1 MILKK
6 ENVELAIFK
15 PSLSGRVWE
24 GLQILLR
31 MKTIKLLFVAL
42 LFPIHLLMAQEAVTL
57 EQCQTWARE
66 NHPVLKQ
73 SGLYQQILDLKNE
86 NNSTSFLPLVTLNG
100 QATYQSD
107 VTKIALSMPGVNIP
121 SVDKDQYKFYLD
133 LKQTIWDGGLSKA
146 KELINETEN
155 AGNQSQVE
163 VELYQVKEKVNQ
175 FYFTSFLIQEN
186 LKILE
191 KKTETLTERQKI
203 VESAV
208 KNGMVLGSELD
219 QLLAEQ
225 IKTNQLV
232 LELKSNRE
240 TVLSALAILTGK
252 ESNQMHNL
260 ALTEEP
266 NLLDKPLMRPELD
279 LFAKQNDLLN
289 ANSEILKKQRNPKLF
304 GFGQAGY
311 GKPGLNMLNNE
322 FDTYYLVGL
331 GFNWNVLDWKNTSRQ
346 QQVLKL
352 QQEIVQTRQE
362 NFVRNIDLAT
372 DQQNKQIDQLTQLLK
387 SDQEL
392 IQVRERITKTAASKL
407 ENGIITTADYILDLN
422 AETTAKLTLET
433 HKIQL
438 QEARIKLGNIRGN
451 Q

>member
-1 MILKK
+1 
-6 ENVELAIFK
+6 
-15 PSLSGRVWE
+15 
-24 GLQILLR
+24 
-31 MKTIKLLFVAL
+31 MKTIKLLFIFLVL
-42 LFPIHLLMAQEAVTL
+42 QGYQLRAQEPVTL

-73 SGLYQQILDLKNE
+73 SGLYKQILDLKNE
-86 NNSTSFLPLVTLNG
+86 NNATTFLPQVTLNG

-107 VTKIALSMPGVNIP
+107 VTKIPISIP
-121 SVDKDQYKFYLD
+121 NMTIPTADKDQYKFYLD

-155 AGNQSQVE
+155 AGNHQQVE
-163 VELYQVKEKVNQ
+163 VELYQLKERVNQ

-191 KKTETLTERQKI
+191 KKTGTLAERRKI

-208 KNGMVLGSELD
+208 KNGMVLSSELE

-225 IKTNQLV
+225 IKTDQLV
-232 LELKSNRE
+232 LELNNNRE

-252 ESNQMHNL
+252 TTDQMQNL
-260 ALTEEP
+260 QLTTAP
-266 NLLDKPLMRPELD
+266 IQSDQPMLRPELD
-279 LFAKQNDLLN
+279 LFARQNDLLN
-289 ANSEILKKQRNPKLF
+289 ANSEILKKQRNPKFF

-311 GKPGLNMLNNE
+311 GKPGLNMLNNK

-352 QQEIVQTRQE
+352 QQKIVQTKQE
-362 NFVRNIDLAT
+362 TFVRNIDLAT
-372 DQQNKQIDQLTQLLK
+372 DQQSKQISQLTEILK
-387 SDQEL
+387 TDQDL
-392 IQVRERITKTAASKL
+392 IQIRERITKTSASKL
-407 ENGIITTADYILDLN
+407 ENGAITMADYIQDLN

-438 QEARIKLGNIRGN
+438 REAQVRLGNIRGN

>member
-1 MILKK
+1 
-6 ENVELAIFK
+6 
-15 PSLSGRVWE
+15 
-24 GLQILLR
+24 
-31 MKTIKLLFVAL
+31 MKTLKLLFLTL
-42 LFPIHLLMAQEAVTL
+42 LLPVHLLMAQEAVTL

-86 NNSTSFLPLVTLNG
+86 NNSTSFLPQVTLNG

-107 VTKIALSMPGVNIP
+107 VTKIALAMPGVNIP
-121 SVDKDQYKFYLD
+121 TVDKDQYKFYLD

-155 AGNQSQVE
+155 AGNQSQIE

-175 FYFTSFLIQEN
+175 FYFTSFLILEN

-191 KKTETLTERQKI
+191 KKTETLTERKKI
-203 VESAV
+203 LESAV
-208 KNGMVLGSELD
+208 KNGMVLASELD

-225 IKTNQLV
+225 IKTDQLV
-232 LELKSNRE
+232 LELINNRE
-240 TVLSALAILTGK
+240 TMLSALAILTGK
-252 ESNQMHNL
+252 ESNQIQNL
-260 ALTEEP
+260 ALSEESMMP
-266 NLLDKPLMRPELD
+266 DKPLMRPELD

-289 ANSEILKKQRNPKLF
+289 ANSEILKKQRNPKFF

-346 QQVLKL
+346 RQMLKL
-352 QQEIVQTRQE
+352 QQDIVQTRQD
-362 NFVRNIDLAT
+362 NFVRSIDLAT

-387 SDQEL
+387 NDQEL
-392 IQVRERITKTAASKL
+392 IVVRERITKTSASKL
-407 ENGIITTADYILDLN
+407 ENGAITTADYIQDLN
-422 AETTAKLTLET
+422 SETTAKLMLET

-438 QEARIKLGNIRGN
+438 KEARIKLGNIRGN

>member
-1 MILKK
+1 
-6 ENVELAIFK
+6 
-15 PSLSGRVWE
+15 
-24 GLQILLR
+24 
-31 MKTIKLLFVAL
+31 
-42 LFPIHLLMAQEAVTL
+42 
-57 EQCQTWARE
+57 
-66 NHPVLKQ
+66 
-73 SGLYQQILDLKNE
+73 
-86 NNSTSFLPLVTLNG
+86 
-100 QATYQSD
+100 
-107 VTKIALSMPGVNIP
+107 
-121 SVDKDQYKFYLD
+121 YLD

-146 KELINETEN
+146 RELINETEN
-155 AGNQSQVE
+155 AGNQSQIE

-186 LKILE
+186 LKIIE
-191 KKTETLTERQKI
+191 KKTETLGERQRI
-203 VESAV
+203 LESAV
-208 KNGMVLGSELD
+208 KNGMVLASELD

-225 IKTNQLV
+225 IKTDQLV

-252 ESNQMHNL
+252 ESHQMQNL
-260 ALTEEP
+260 ALTTEP
-266 NLLDKPLMRPELD
+266 TLLDKPMMRPELD

-289 ANSEILKKQRNPKLF
+289 ANSEILKRMRHPKLF

-346 QQVLKL
+346 RQVLKL
-352 QQEIVQTRQE
+352 QQEIVQTKQE

-392 IQVRERITKTAASKL
+392 IQVRERITKTSASKL
-407 ENGIITTADYILDLN
+407 ENGTITTADYLQDLN
-422 AETTAKLTLET
+422 AETTAKLMLET
-433 HKIQL
+433 RKIQL
-438 QEARIKLGNIRGN
+438 KEARVKLANIRGN
-451 Q
+451 H

>member
-1 MILKK
+1 
-6 ENVELAIFK
+6 
-15 PSLSGRVWE
+15 
-24 GLQILLR
+24 
-31 MKTIKLLFVAL
+31 MKTIKLFLLAL
-42 LFPIHLLMAQEAVTL
+42 LLPVHLLMAQEVVTL

-73 SGLYQQILDLKNE
+73 SGLYQQILELKNE
-86 NNSTSFLPLVTLNG
+86 NNSTSFLPQLTLNG

-107 VTKIALSMPGVNIP
+107 VTKIGISIPNMNIP
-121 SVDKDQYKFYLD
+121 TADKDQYKIYLD

-155 AGNQSQVE
+155 AGNQSQIE

-186 LKILE
+186 LKIID
-191 KKTETLTERQKI
+191 KKSETLTERRKI
-203 VESAV
+203 LESAV
-208 KNGMVLGSELD
+208 KNGMVLASELD

-225 IKTNQLV
+225 IKTDQLV
-232 LELKSNRE
+232 IELKSNRE

-252 ESNQMHNL
+252 ESNQMQNL
-260 ALTEEP
+260 ALTAESIV
-266 NLLDKPLMRPELD
+266 LDKPLMRPELD
-279 LFAKQNDLLN
+279 LFAKQNELLN
-289 ANSEILKKQRNPKLF
+289 ANSEIMKIMRHPKLF

-331 GFNWNVLDWKNTSRQ
+331 GFNWNVLDWKTTARQ
-346 QQVLKL
+346 RQVLKL
-352 QQEIVQTRQE
+352 QQDIVQTKQE

-387 SDQEL
+387 SDKEL
-392 IQVRERITKTAASKL
+392 ILVRERITKTSASKL
-407 ENGIITTADYILDLN
+407 ENGTITSADYIQDLN
-422 AETTAKLTLET
+422 AETTAKLMLET

-438 QEARIKLGNIRGN
+438 KEATVKLGNIRGTF
-451 Q
+451 

>member
-1 MILKK
+1 MRL
-6 ENVELAIFK
+6 
-15 PSLSGRVWE
+15 
-24 GLQILLR
+24 
-31 MKTIKLLFVAL
+31 KTIKLLFIAL
-42 LFPIHLLMAQEAVTL
+42 LLPIHLLMAQEAVTL
-57 EQCQTWARE
+57 EQCQNWARE

-73 SGLYQQILDLKNE
+73 LDLYQQILALKNE
-86 NNSTSFLPLVTLNG
+86 NNATSYLPQVGLNG

-107 VTKIALSMPGVNIP
+107 VTKIGISIPGMAIP
-121 SVDKDQYKFYLD
+121 TVDKDQYKFYLD
-133 LKQTIWDGGLSKA
+133 FKQTIWDGGLSKA

-155 AGNQSQVE
+155 AGNQSQIE

-191 KKTETLTERQKI
+191 KKTETLGERQKI

-219 QLLAEQ
+219 QLVAEQ
-225 IKTNQLV
+225 IKTDQLV

-252 ESNQMHNL
+252 ESGRMQDL

-266 NLLDKPLMRPELD
+266 LLLDKPLMRPELD

-311 GKPGLNMLNNE
+311 GKPGLNMLNSE

-352 QQEIVQTRQE
+352 QQDIVQTRQE
-362 NFVRNIDLAT
+362 NFIRNIDMAT
-372 DQQNKQIDQLTQLLK
+372 DQQNKQIDQLAQLLK
-387 SDQEL
+387 SDQKL
-392 IQVRERITKTAASKL
+392 IQVRERITKTSASKL
-407 ENGIITTADYILDLN
+407 ENGTITTADYIQDLN
-422 AETTAKLTLET
+422 AETTARLTLET

-438 QEARIKLGNIRGN
+438 KEARIKLGNIRGN

>member
-1 MILKK
+1 
-6 ENVELAIFK
+6 
-15 PSLSGRVWE
+15 
-24 GLQILLR
+24 
-31 MKTIKLLFVAL
+31 MKTIKLLMIIL
-42 LFPIHLLMAQEAVTL
+42 LFSVHHLMAQEPVTL

-73 SGLYQQILDLKNE
+73 SALYQQILDLKNE
-86 NNSTSFLPLVTLNG
+86 NNATSFLPQMTLNG

-107 VTKIALSMPGVNIP
+107 VTKIGISIPNMNIP
-121 SVDKDQYKFYLD
+121 NADKDQYKIYLD

-146 KELINETEN
+146 KELINDTEN
-155 AGNQSQVE
+155 AGNQSQIE
-163 VELYQVKEKVNQ
+163 VELYQVKEKVDQ

-186 LKILE
+186 LKIIE

-203 VESAV
+203 LESAV
-208 KNGMVLGSELD
+208 KNGMVLASELD

-225 IKTNQLV
+225 IKTDQLV

-240 TVLSALAILTGK
+240 TVLSALAIMTGK
-252 ESNQMHNL
+252 ESNQMQNL
-260 ALTEEP
+260 VLTAEP
-266 NLLDKPLMRPELD
+266 TLPDKPMMRPELD
-279 LFAKQNDLLN
+279 LFAKQNELLN

-346 QQVLKL
+346 RQVLKL

-362 NFVRNIDLAT
+362 NFVRNIDLAS

-392 IQVRERITKTAASKL
+392 IQVRERITKTSASKL
-407 ENGIITTADYILDLN
+407 ENGTITTADYIQDLN
-422 AETTAKLTLET
+422 AETTAKLMLET
-433 HKIQL
+433 RKIQL
-438 QEARIKLGNIRGN
+438 KEAWVKLGNIRGN
-451 Q
+451 KE

>member
-1 MILKK
+1 
-6 ENVELAIFK
+6 
-15 PSLSGRVWE
+15 
-24 GLQILLR
+24 
-31 MKTIKLLFVAL
+31 MKQIKLLFIVM
-42 LFPIHLLMAQEAVTL
+42 LFPVQLLIAQETVTL

-66 NHPVLKQ
+66 NQPILKQ
-73 SGLYQQILDLKNE
+73 AGLYQQILNLKNE
-86 NNSTSFLPLVTLNG
+86 NNATTLLPQVTLNG

-107 VTKIALSMPGVNIP
+107 VTKIGISLPNMTIP
-121 SVDKDQYKFYLD
+121 TVDKDQYKFYLD

-155 AGNQSQVE
+155 AGNQQQVE
-163 VELYQVKEKVNQ
+163 VELYQLKERVNQ

-191 KKTETLTERQKI
+191 KKTETLSERRKI
-203 VESAV
+203 IESAV
-208 KNGMVLGSELD
+208 KNGMVLSTELD

-225 IKTNQLV
+225 IKTDQLV

-240 TVLSALAILTGK
+240 TVLSALSILTGK
-252 ESNQMHNL
+252 SVTQFQNL
-260 ALTEEP
+260 ALAKVP
-266 NLLDKPLMRPELD
+266 VLLGKPLMRPELD
-279 LFAKQNDLLN
+279 LFAKQNNLLN

-311 GKPGLNMLNNE
+311 GKPGLNMLNNK

-346 QQVLKL
+346 RQILKL
-352 QQEIVQTRQE
+352 QQDIVQTKQE

-372 DQQNKQIDQLTQLLK
+372 DQQNKQISQLNELMKT
-387 SDQEL
+387 DENL
-392 IQVRERITKTAASKL
+392 IQVRERISKTSASKL
-407 ENGIITTADYILDLN
+407 ENGTITMADYIQDLN

-438 QEARIKLGNIRGN
+438 MEAQVKLENIKGN